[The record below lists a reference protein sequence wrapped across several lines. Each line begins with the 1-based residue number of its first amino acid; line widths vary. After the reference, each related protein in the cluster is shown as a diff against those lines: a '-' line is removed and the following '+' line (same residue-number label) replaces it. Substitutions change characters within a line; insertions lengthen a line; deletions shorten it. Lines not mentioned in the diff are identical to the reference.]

1 MIFRNVKTY
10 RTPMFVS
17 TTERDRVCVMYA
29 VKSNM
34 NFFFKDKICDLGQL
48 NDTVASWATVD
59 PNPRPERGKWKVK
72 SKRQLQKMRTKLGKW
87 IVGIAG
93 SDQSSDLTFLPSIIS
108 SLSSAAINIW
118 HQVAI
123 TEVNY
128 SSGCLIT
135 WVGERYTLW
144 AGNCNPAHL

>member
-48 NDTVASWATVD
+48 NDTVAS
-59 PNPRPERGKWKVK
+59 
-72 SKRQLQKMRTKLGKW
+72 
-87 IVGIAG
+87 
-93 SDQSSDLTFLPSIIS
+93 
-108 SLSSAAINIW
+108 
-118 HQVAI
+118 
-123 TEVNY
+123 
-128 SSGCLIT
+128 
-135 WVGERYTLW
+135 
-144 AGNCNPAHL
+144 